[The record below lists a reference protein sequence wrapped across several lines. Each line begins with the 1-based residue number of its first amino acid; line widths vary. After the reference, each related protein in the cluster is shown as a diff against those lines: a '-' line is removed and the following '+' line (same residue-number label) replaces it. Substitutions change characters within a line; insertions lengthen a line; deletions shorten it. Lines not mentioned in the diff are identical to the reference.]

1 MTLPPLTRTQLDPL
15 IARILGEVEDEAPI
29 ILIRGCLGDAPES
42 VRVSDRTVSVRTS
55 SSPLQIRSWA
65 SQTRSAPL
73 AVITGCHNSD
83 LGEDLVARSARRK
96 VHTVDRWEIAAELF
110 GAEHVTRALAEH
122 TAVADAL
129 IDARPDH
136 GYPKVT
142 SKILDLDTALD
153 ELAGSL
159 LGLRA
164 ETLDEMIEWAETPQA
179 TRAVREAD
187 AAVVA
192 PIEKRMSGRFGPA
205 VSVVFAALRTG
216 SAADLTSCALAC
228 DVIHDIEQPVADAA
242 IRLEVRFSGPRLP
255 DEAFRQLAAAAIDRV
270 HTKRHSAAR
279 LKRWLTTADELLE
292 ELGALEHAWRSD
304 VLPSGYRQRRA
315 RAAEAIDAWRAAPD
329 ETGAEAAVEERLRHA
344 RQHLEATRTPDRV
357 ERLEM
362 AARLVRRASA
372 AVTDPGTLTEAVDA
386 YIGDGAWF
394 DLARTLVSQSDPE
407 PAVSSLCDVLTVQA
421 DEAAHK
427 RAESNARLLSA
438 AAHQLH
444 GDNIG
449 VEHILDSVV
458 APVAD
463 ESPTLLVVL
472 DGMGWPSFLD
482 ILAQIEQ
489 DGWQALRPA
498 GMTQAVA
505 ALAVLPTVTELSR
518 TSLLCGTVRSGDKD
532 SEQRAFC
539 SHEALVGVSSKQRP
553 PRLFHKTDLRQGG
566 LDTVHREVLDA
577 VGDPANSVVGVVLNN
592 VDEHLKDV
600 APPSGGWRLGDL
612 APLQDMLDAARSC
625 GRAVVFTADHG
636 HVLERGSVY
645 RPGGGGE
652 RWRSTD
658 TGPVGEDEIEVRGP
672 RVLTPDGAAILPW
685 AEKLRYGPHRNGYHG
700 GITASEVIVPVVV
713 LSADAPDGWTPTA
726 VRPPAWWDPTAAAAE
741 SAPKLRPSSSRPRR
755 EAEPREPT
763 LFDVAAIHGATAD
776 AINRIM
782 ESAQVSGQMSR
793 LRLDDQP
800 VAEILRMLDSA
811 GTFVGEY
818 RVAAHVGVPPMRM
831 NRLVSQMQR
840 LLNIDGYPVIE
851 SRAGEVRFDRKLLE
865 TQLGI
870 A

>member
-1 MTLPPLTRTQLDPL
+1 MTLPPLTRAQLDPL
-15 IARILGEVEDEAPI
+15 IERILGEVEDEAPI
-29 ILIRGCLGDAPES
+29 ILIRGCPDDAPES

-73 AVITGCHNSD
+73 AVITGCRNSD
-83 LGEDLVARSARRK
+83 LGEDLVARAARRK
-96 VHTVDRWEIAAELF
+96 VHTVDRWEIVAELF
-110 GAEHVTRALAEH
+110 GAEHITRALAEH

-129 IDARPDH
+129 IDARPDR

-142 SKILDLDTALD
+142 SKILDLDTAID
-153 ELAGSL
+153 ELAASL
-159 LGLRA
+159 LELNA
-164 ETLDEMIEWAETPQA
+164 ETLDEMIDWAETPQA
-179 TRAVREAD
+179 TRAVRAAD
-187 AAVVA
+187 AAVVG
-192 PIEKRMSGRFGPA
+192 PIEKRMSDRFGPA

-216 SAADLTSCALAC
+216 TAADLTACALAC

-242 IRLEVRFSGPRLP
+242 IRLEVRFGGQRLP
-255 DEAFRQLAAAAIDRV
+255 DEAFRQLAAAAMDRL
-270 HTKRHSAAR
+270 HTKRHTEAC
-279 LKRWLTTADELLE
+279 LNRWLTTADDLLG
-292 ELGALEHAWRSD
+292 ELGGMEHAWRSD
-304 VLPSGYRQRRA
+304 VLPSGYRQRLA
-315 RAAEAIDAWRAAPD
+315 RAAEAIDAWRTTPD
-329 ETGAEAAVEERLRHA
+329 ETGAERAVEDRLHDA
-344 RQHLEATRTPDRV
+344 RQHDQAAQTPHRV

-362 AARLVRRASA
+362 AARLVRRAPA
-372 AVTDPGTLTEAVDA
+372 ALAEPGTLIQAVDA
-386 YIGDGAWF
+386 YVGDDAWF

-407 PAVSSLCDVLTVQA
+407 PAVRSLCDVLTVQA
-421 DEAAHK
+421 DEVAHQ

-438 AAHQLH
+438 AAHRLH

-463 ESPTLLVVL
+463 KSPILLVVL

-482 ILAQIEQ
+482 ILALLEQ

-505 ALAVLPTVTELSR
+505 ALAVLPTVTEFSR

-532 SEQRAFC
+532 SEQRAFR
-539 SHEALVGVSSKQRP
+539 SRESLVGVSKKQRP

-577 VGDPANSVVGVVLNN
+577 VDDPLNCVVGVVLNN
-592 VDEHLKDV
+592 VDERLKDV
-600 APPSGGWRLGDL
+600 APPSGGWRMGDL
-612 APLQDMLDAARSC
+612 APLQDMLDSARSC

-636 HVLERGSVY
+636 HVLERGSVH

-658 TGPVGEDEIEVRGP
+658 TGPAGEDEVEVRGP

-685 AEKLRYGPHRNGYHG
+685 AEKLRYGPKRNGYHG
-700 GITASEVIVPVVV
+700 GITASEIIVPVVV
-713 LSADAPDGWTPTA
+713 LSADAPEGWEPTA
-726 VRPPAWWDPTAAAAE
+726 VRPPAWWDLTMAAAE
-741 SAPKLRPSSSRPRR
+741 SAPKLRPSPSLPRR
-755 EAEPREPT
+755 GPEPREPT
-763 LFDVAAIHGATAD
+763 LFDVAAMPPTTAD
-776 AINRIM
+776 GISQIM

-800 VAEILRMLDSA
+800 VAEILRLLDSA
-811 GTFVGEY
+811 GTFVGEH
-818 RVAAHVGVPPMRM
+818 RVAVQVGVPLMRM

-840 LLNIDGYPVIE
+840 LLNVDGYPVIE